1 MINHNR
7 FKYLFKSIYQFHDV
21 VTLTYNNASSR
32 PVQKNNRG
40 KIEIMANM
48 LNIAT
53 APIGKTRM
61 MYSANLSYQQVLFYL
76 KELQKNRLIEVVGED
91 AVVYRTTEKG
101 REFISYF
108 SKMSELLEN
117 C

>member
-1 MINHNR
+1 VLTLQYGEKITSIR
-7 FKYLFKSIYQFHDV
+7 KS
-21 VTLTYNNASSR
+21 
-32 PVQKNNRG
+32 NRG

-76 KELQKNRLIEVVGED
+76 KDLQEKRLIEVIGEG
-91 AVVYRTTEKG
+91 ASMYCTTEKG
-101 REFISYF
+101 REFISNF

>member
-1 MINHNR
+1 V
-7 FKYLFKSIYQFHDV
+7 L
-21 VTLTYNNASSR
+21 TLQYGEKITSVR
-32 PVQKNNRG
+32 KNNRG

-108 SKMSELLEN
+108 SKMSELLDKDFEAPTIN
-117 C
+117 KHAEH